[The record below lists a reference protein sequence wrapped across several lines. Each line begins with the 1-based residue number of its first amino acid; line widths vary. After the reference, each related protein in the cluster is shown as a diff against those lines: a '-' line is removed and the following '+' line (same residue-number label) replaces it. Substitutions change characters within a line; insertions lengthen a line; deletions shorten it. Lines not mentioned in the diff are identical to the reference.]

1 MIGNS
6 INDAPALAAADISQ
20 VLLCFNPANLRIIP
34 AKENIKKRHN
44 LNDVTISEF
53 DDNTLRTIL
62 AIAKKRP
69 SS

>member
-1 MIGNS
+1 MIDNS
-6 INDAPALAAADISQ
+6 INDAPALPAADISQ

-44 LNDVTISEF
+44 LNDAIISEF
-53 DDNTLRTIL
+53 DNTLRIIL
-62 AIAKKRP
+62 MNAKKCP